1 MWWYAWLVCAYAC
14 VYTCAKG
21 CVSSLLI
28 ECVHEYVWSTV
39 LRCDIRIRM
48 YKEGD
53 RREKCM
59 GAACLMTQ
67 LSSRSLEP
75 ARWHFLAS
83 WSGLDQLLFLC
94 REVHELAAFF
104 QRQCF
109 EIATI
114 EMAVLRALPRPLG
127 KTILG
132 LDSQRNATRI
142 MIKCSSS
149 TEASC
154 LPTQSLR
161 YHFSLAFDLCSFF
174 VSIPIYLVSL

>member
-1 MWWYAWLVCAYAC
+1 MITRAHDSQIRHALYIPFDAP
-14 VYTCAKG
+14 KG
-21 CVSSLLI
+21 SGKRITLRKRSFERSTSSENQHCGSALHIQNKRTKL
-28 ECVHEYVWSTV
+28 
-39 LRCDIRIRM
+39 
-48 YKEGD
+48 
-53 RREKCM
+53 
-59 GAACLMTQ
+59 
-67 LSSRSLEP
+67 
-75 ARWHFLAS
+75 
-83 WSGLDQLLFLC
+83 
-94 REVHELAAFF
+94 
-104 QRQCF
+104 
-109 EIATI
+109 IATI

-132 LDSQRNATRI
+132 LDSQRNATPI